1 VPLRVLAA
9 RWCPARELDG
19 PRRPLGGGGLRWGR
33 KTKKCWEKMVK
44 QNVGTFSKML
54 TNIITKMLMKPFEQ
68 MLDSTIFV
76 YTNVGAT
83 FQKKC

>member
-1 VPLRVLAA
+1 
-9 RWCPARELDG
+9 
-19 PRRPLGGGGLRWGR
+19 
-33 KTKKCWEKMVK
+33 MVK

>member
-1 VPLRVLAA
+1 
-9 RWCPARELDG
+9 
-19 PRRPLGGGGLRWGR
+19 
-33 KTKKCWEKMVK
+33 MVK

-83 FQKKC
+83 FQKNVSSTVYEKC

>member
-1 VPLRVLAA
+1 M
-9 RWCPARELDG
+9 
-19 PRRPLGGGGLRWGR
+19 
-33 KTKKCWEKMVK
+33 KKMLK

-54 TNIITKMLMKPFEQ
+54 TNIMTKMLMKRFEQ

-83 FQKKC
+83 FQKMLVQLFMKNVDSTFCLKNVVTFF